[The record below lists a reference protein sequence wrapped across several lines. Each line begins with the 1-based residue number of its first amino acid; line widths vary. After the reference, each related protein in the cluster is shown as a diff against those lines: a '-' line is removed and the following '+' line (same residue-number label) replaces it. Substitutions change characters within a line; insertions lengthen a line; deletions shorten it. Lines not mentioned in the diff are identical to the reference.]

1 MGIIPHF
8 LLQCAFQLAF
18 QRAFH
23 FAFQNVFQP
32 QPYCRLG
39 FEKSVTPFP
48 KSPRTHSVSEPEP
61 QAAICI
67 LYGVPSP
74 APVCP
79 LWAYARAYVCARAY
93 MRIYARARNACVCVP
108 MTRVPRTTS
117 APHAPPWHVRT
128 SRSPDPR
135 ATRLPRATP
144 LPRPAWRARA
154 MPGTCRL
161 WAWHAPDMR
170 CATRR

>member
-61 QAAICI
+61 QAAKSIV
-67 LYGVPSP
+67 YRVPSP
-74 APVCP
+74 APVAC
-79 LWAYARAYVCARAY
+79 LIFRLSACRVAVCG
-93 MRIYARARNACVCVP
+93 I
-108 MTRVPRTTS
+108 T
-117 APHAPPWHVRT
+117 
-128 SRSPDPR
+128 
-135 ATRLPRATP
+135 TRLLHIWRVTPIQPCATSTLMPHTSITRRPGMSARHARLICAPRP
-144 LPRPAWRARA
+144 PRPAWHVRA
-154 MPGTCRL
+154 MP
-161 WAWHAPDMR
+161 D
-170 CATRR
+170 TRRLYA